1 MTNMDT
7 LAFHFKTEPEII
19 ERHIDPSVIE
29 KVFDTNAKFLECLSS
44 VTRSSIG
51 KNVNFSPLTISTM
64 TITGKFEHD
73 QIELPIVRIRD
84 ALEEHTL
91 EDGLYIGGQVKVSKT
106 KKVLDVRKFN
116 HQVSFM
122 FEKKSVKLFYNGT
135 IHATGF
141 ATIIEFVHI
150 SLLIAEFIE
159 KTVGIR
165 VKLADFTTNLINA
178 GTIVQRGSFPL
189 SFSPHCVYVNA
200 RQSGMNA
207 FFDPERHPAV
217 KLLLFE
223 DSKKISTAFVFGTG
237 SIVIFGAKNVEHIS
251 RMFDVIANF
260 LSDIQHFG
268 TTTSLRKTTVKKDF
282 SISHGYLSNSY
293 TLCVSP

>member
-1 MTNMDT
+1 MSRI
-7 LAFHFKTEPEII
+7 LAFHCNSEPEII
-19 ERHIDPSVIE
+19 ERHIDPDVIE

-51 KNVNFSPLTISTM
+51 KNVNFAPLTISTM

-73 QIELPIVRIRD
+73 QIELPIVRIRE
-84 ALEEHTL
+84 ALEAHSSEN
-91 EDGLYIGGQVKVSKT
+91 GLYIGQVKVSKT

-122 FEKKSVKLFYNGT
+122 FEKKSAKLFYNGT

-159 KTVGIR
+159 KTVDIR
-165 VKLADFTTNLINA
+165 VKLADFATNLINA
-178 GTIVQRGSFPL
+178 GTIVQRGFFPL

-200 RQSGMNA
+200 QRSGLNA
-207 FFDPERHPAV
+207 FFDPDRHPAV

-268 TTTSLRKTTVKKDF
+268 TTTALRKTTVKKDF